1 MAALKEKFRSELYKK
16 YEECKKILIPK
27 EQYFKMIEDIR
38 EAALTTSSKSR
49 RDYYLLANYEI
60 LKCGDIEKLIKK
72 RHDQEN
78 DILYYVS
85 IEETYDVIKRA
96 HLATGHGGRD
106 RMLKELRKKYANITE
121 HALQLFKSLCEECQK
136 KMTRSV
142 TKGVVVRPILSH
154 EFNSRGQVDLIDMQS
169 MVNKACKRI
178 LCPQSQGSVER
189 AN

>member
-1 MAALKEKFRSELYKK
+1 MAALKENKFRSELYKK

-27 EQYFKMIEDIR
+27 EQYFNMIEDIR

-49 RDYYLLANYEI
+49 REYYLILSYEI
-60 LKCGDIEKLIKK
+60 LRFGDTEKLIKK

-96 HLATGHGGRD
+96 HLATGRGATD

-121 HALQLFKSLCEECQK
+121 HA
-136 KMTRSV
+136 
-142 TKGVVVRPILSH
+142 
-154 EFNSRGQVDLIDMQS
+154 
-169 MVNKACKRI
+169 
-178 LCPQSQGSVER
+178 
-189 AN
+189 